1 MRSHGL
7 LVRVVPGC
15 HQRRSPR
22 CEKCIILYQE
32 ISCTRSW
39 RQSSAVSWR
48 CACAFQLTNTVPLR
62 SQCST
67 IVRMCL
73 GFALR
78 LCNLRVKR
86 VNCTAAFCTVCL
98 CMRGGGGDCTQ
109 KGWWPCSHRCKRV
122 CFHAHMHG
130 VGWSISCI
138 KTRLHLYTCMRGDA
152 VQG

>member
-1 MRSHGL
+1 MSEMRSHGL

-22 CEKCIILYQE
+22 CKKCIILYQE
-32 ISCTRSW
+32 ISCIRSW

-48 CACAFQLTNTVPLR
+48 CACALQLANTVPLR

-78 LCNLRVKR
+78 LCNLRVYK
-86 VNCTAAFCTVCL
+86 
-98 CMRGGGGDCTQ
+98 GGGGGGNCTQ